1 MLLFVSKRRGNKNIC
16 VLVCGVFF
24 PTKPSRKNQ
33 KLIKMA
39 CGERVAGGGG
49 HRTGSETEPLIH
61 F

>member
-1 MLLFVSKRRGNKNIC
+1 MHSGLWC
-16 VLVCGVFF
+16 FF